1 MLPRIITTDLLRS
14 RNAFLRKKV
23 WNPCHAENAPAKP
36 LISMLFNPY
45 CITRSMKKAG
55 KKHFISYS
63 PFSALCMAA
72 TLFQV
77 CCDTVLWVATLRGF
91 FFVFRGPYFQDWRLR
106 YAKKSCFV
114 WTRLLWLM
122 GIYSFV
128 SNMNWRNSIFWTN
141 SKFTK
146 KLLWQW
152 TKWEGSA
159 GVNDAS
165 VA

>member
-1 MLPRIITTDLLRS
+1 METASGQTKIKHQCPSSLGILWIIIPQKCYIVEKNRS
-14 RNAFLRKKV
+14 STWKFTNMYYFYVR
-23 WNPCHAENAPAKP
+23 P
-36 LISMLFNPY
+36 
-45 CITRSMKKAG
+45 
-55 KKHFISYS
+55 
-63 PFSALCMAA
+63 CMAA

-122 GIYSFV
+122 GISSFV